1 MFKKTIATVCKAL
14 LKPFRPKYPKGR
26 FSTVVEVGVKIKD
39 QGPYYA
45 AGGEPI
51 SVTCYVWP
59 DFPEQRY
66 TSINNIE
73 GIPLLNPRYDE
84 GLTPAQRL
92 RVFGP
97 YGCMPE
103 AMARSMYTRR
113 YSTDTI
119 LWGIIPERFWYWPAK
134 LFKLLILPQLIWISK
149 NVVIPLPIMY
159 GLRHSAYALAMLLSF
174 VEFMQMAY
182 DLQRK
187 LMPLLN
193 GDKLLKARTLKEFQ
207 GLCFEKAWLVYGM
220 KILNPVINLCTTFIG
235 RLKKLSLP

>member
-193 GDKLLKARTLKEFQ
+193 GDKLSKARTLKEFQ
-207 GLCFEKAWLVYGM
+207 SAYA
-220 KILNPVINLCTTFIG
+220 
-235 RLKKLSLP
+235 LKKHGLFMV